1 MKSFFSYCHLLLN
14 IVSEYF
20 RKKIKANIF
29 LAFFLWKIAMWKG
42 LDFFYVRFWAIFVPN
57 IKNHACTAQ
66 GDFSNSFG
74 FRNKYQQE
82 KYKVDIG
89 FPVEVLEI
97 TFNPKVKDHLDTSN
111 IKKMRLHFSAHLMD
125 IALMSHLGGDIP
137 LGKAIWIRLA
147 YWCNYAS
154 NWCSIHIPVSI
165 FI

>member
-1 MKSFFSYCHLLLN
+1 
-14 IVSEYF
+14 
-20 RKKIKANIF
+20 
-29 LAFFLWKIAMWKG
+29 MWKG
-42 LDFFYVRFWAIFVPN
+42 LYFFYVRFWAIFVPN
-57 IKNHACTAQ
+57 IKNNACTAQ

-137 LGKAIWIRLA
+137 LGKAICIRLA
-147 YWCNYAS
+147 YTPPPP
-154 NWCSIHIPVSI
+154 IHKKEPHQMKLKMAGLFLWKSKRLR
-165 FI
+165 